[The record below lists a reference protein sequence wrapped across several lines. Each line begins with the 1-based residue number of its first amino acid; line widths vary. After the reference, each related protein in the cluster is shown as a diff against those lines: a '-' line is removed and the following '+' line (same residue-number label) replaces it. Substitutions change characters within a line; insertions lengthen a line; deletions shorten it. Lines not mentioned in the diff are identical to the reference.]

1 VAAVFRA
8 IGNQSAGAASQAVA
22 WPVHVAGDLGILVIE
37 TGGEG
42 TTLTPPAGWLAVTG
56 SPVTDVASAAG
67 SKLQVWYRF
76 AASAA
81 EANVN
86 TGDSG
91 DHQVARIV
99 TFRGVD
105 PTTPFDATPV
115 TGVKTTASTTV
126 TWDSITTVTNGAL
139 IVLIATR
146 PDDTTSVTTFGAVTN
161 ANLTNI
167 TERGEGGSNAGHGGG
182 FVIVTGTKATAGA
195 TGTSTCTTTVSV
207 TNAEITIALRPQPEI
222 LPPLLRF
229 DRVNYV
235 RNSAALGS
243 VTGTPGTAPKYWSV
257 VTGAGISSQIVAN
270 GIDVNGR
277 EYVDIRL
284 FGTGTGSFDN
294 GVYIEDIAPAVIGDP
309 WNGSAFVSLVSGTVP
324 SQFQIVLR
332 ELTAGGSL
340 TGAIGNTLSGITG
353 TSSRYQVGRV
363 LVGGA
368 TTRAALWLQ
377 CSITNAQ
384 SIDFTFRVA
393 GPQLSY
399 GSTSTQ
405 TYAATYDVVL
415 PRQFHTPTVT
425 QSAASQQIAPAL
437 LSEGNTLYTPTA
449 TPGAVSRTPALLTE
463 TSTLYTPSVSA
474 AAPTQSIAP
483 ALLSDGDT
491 LYTPTSAATYSVAP
505 ALHTNTSTLY
515 TPSRS
520 TAYSVAPSLHTNSS
534 TLYTPSVAPTTS
546 VAPALLTD
554 GDTLYAPTATPGA
567 VFAAPALL
575 ASSTVLYT
583 PSRTTSVSVQPAL
596 HTNTNTLY
604 TPTAASKVSV
614 APALLSD
621 GDTLYAPTSSVGPV
635 SVTPSLL
642 TNTSTLYTPSVST
655 GAAPPQSVTPSL
667 YTNTSVLYT
676 PTSTTAYSLAPALL
690 TNASTLYAPTSVPGS
705 VSRVPSLLTNTS
717 TLYNPTSA
725 ATYSVQPSL
734 YSNTPTFYTPSVA
747 FDLRVQISW
756 IEITPIQGVNI
767 APLLLSNGN
776 TLYAPTSSVGP
787 VSRTPDLL
795 TNTSVLYAPTTA
807 LTYSLT
813 PALLSDGDTFYTPTV
828 YTFGSLAPAL
838 LTNTS
843 VLYTP
848 TRTTGPV
855 SRTPAL
861 LTNTSVLYT
870 PTTVYVVP
878 PALLTNSNAHYA
890 PTVRPTTAVAPALL
904 TNTSTLYAPTRSATV
919 SVAPALLNN
928 SSTLYT
934 PTRSTTV
941 SVAPALLTDGDTL
954 YTPVVSDIKLVAP
967 ALLTNS
973 SVVYVP
979 TRTAGPAS
987 RQPDLL
993 GNASALYV
1001 PGRTTGPVSRAPA
1014 LYVDPDVIPAPIV
1027 TAGQQ
1032 RSPALLSNTS
1042 NLYPASS
1049 SASYSIYFA
1058 DYVVSGYWDP
1068 DYSSTVG
1075 VSSNTFFSPTIGG
1088 LYSAYIDSLVNG
1100 SNIYA
1105 PFAFFPGIPSA
1116 LVVVLG
1122 PPLKSVSVDAGPPAA
1137 AAIRDTVGVDVPA
1150 YEKGV
1155 HVPTA

>member
-1 VAAVFRA
+1 MAAVFQA

-146 PDDTTSVTTFGAVTN
+146 PDDTTSVATFGAVTN
-161 ANLTNI
+161 ANLTSI

-182 FVIVTGTKATAGA
+182 FVVVTGTKATAGA

-332 ELTAGGSL
+332 ELAAGGSL

-520 TAYSVAPSLHTNSS
+520 TAYSVAPSLLTNSS

-546 VAPALLTD
+546 VSPALLTD
-554 GDTLYAPTATPGA
+554 GDTLYVPTSSVGA
-567 VFAAPALL
+567 V
-575 ASSTVLYT
+575 
-583 PSRTTSVSVQPAL
+583 SRTPTL
-596 HTNTNTLY
+596 LTNSSTLY
-604 TPTAASKVSV
+604 TPTVSV
-614 APALLSD
+614 GS
-621 GDTLYAPTSSVGPV
+621 APT
-635 SVTPSLL
+635 
-642 TNTSTLYTPSVST
+642 
-655 GAAPPQSVTPSL
+655 QSVTPSL

-676 PTSTTAYSLAPALL
+676 PTRTTAYSLGPALL

-717 TLYNPTSA
+717 TLYDPTSA

-767 APLLLSNGN
+767 APLLLSNSN

-807 LTYSLT
+807 LTYSLN
-813 PALLSDGDTFYTPTV
+813 PALLSDGDTFYAPTV

-941 SVAPALLTDGDTL
+941 SRAPALLTDGDTL

-979 TRTAGPAS
+979 TRTVGPA
-987 RQPDLL
+987 D
-993 GNASALYV
+993 
-1001 PGRTTGPVSRAPA
+1001 
-1014 LYVDPDVIPAPIV
+1014 
-1027 TAGQQ
+1027 
-1032 RSPALLSNTS
+1032 RSPALLVNSSSLYVPSLLPGPISRTPSLHTDPDEVFSPVVLSGQRISPSPATNVSAFYVPSTS
-1042 NLYPASS
+1042 NNYPLT
-1049 SASYSIYFA
+1049 FP
-1058 DYVVSGYWDP
+1058 DYVEGGYSED
-1068 DYSSTVG
+1068 G
-1075 VSSNTFFSPTIGG
+1075 
-1088 LYSAYIDSLVNG
+1088 YSATSAFNVNG
-1100 SNIYA
+1100 
-1105 PFAFFPGIPSA
+1105 FFQPSLLSVYSA
-1116 LVVVLG
+1116 LVGRLDNASQTYS
-1122 PPLKSVSVDAGPPAA
+1122 PILFAYIKSAA
-1137 AAIRDTVGVDVPA
+1137 AYKATATIQSNYAKAVGGDSVARVVRASNSAKVPST
-1150 YEKGV
+1150 GNSTSIS
-1155 HVPTA
+1155 VPL